1 MTPTEFTPN
10 TCIVVMDI
18 DLEGESVH
26 VGALVDSVQAV
37 IEIDDDKILPPP
49 SLGTRYRSEFIVGVA
64 NVNDTFIMLLN
75 MDEVFSTDEIVDL
88 HERTVEST
96 MDGTAPTAE

>member
-1 MTPTEFTPN
+1 
-10 TCIVVMDI
+10 
-18 DLEGESVH
+18 
-26 VGALVDSVQAV
+26 
-37 IEIDDDKILPPP
+37 
-49 SLGTRYRSEFIVGVA
+49 VGVA

>member
-1 MTPTEFTPN
+1 VWCEIGVGGVPAH
-10 TCIVVMDI
+10 
-18 DLEGESVH
+18 G
-26 VGALVDSVQAV
+26 GALVDSVQAV

-96 MDGTAPTAE
+96 MDGTAPAAE